1 MEEKEHMETNLIQP
15 TLTVIIP
22 MYNCAPV
29 ILRCLDSIDFA
40 DCEIIVVNDGST
52 DNGANVVKQY
62 MANHPNVRL
71 ITKSN
76 GGVSSARNLGIE
88 NAQGKYISFID
99 ADDYIVKGG
108 LERIVQIAE
117 KYTADVVKFRC
128 ISVSEGMEQDVS
140 SVASM
145 PIQIMAT
152 TGEGVLN
159 RYDISDYIVWDGI
172 YRREVIV
179 NNNVRFMEDLSLHE
193 DDVFMGM
200 LYCHAMRV
208 VATDLRLYRYVRASN
223 YSSTHRQ
230 SIEKQRKLIISGL
243 KAVRYRGQYMQQYNP
258 HIMELERL
266 KYMRWVCPIKSA
278 IEAEMSYSEYKSVL
292 DEFRK
297 EKVYP
302 LNYSWIRVA
311 GMDSSLKLY
320 TKRVIQTLLV
330 NHPMLGWPLVKWYY
344 RMANQTHV

>member
-1 MEEKEHMETNLIQP
+1 MVKTEKNNIL
-15 TLTVIIP
+15 LSVIIP

-29 ILRCLDSIDFA
+29 IIRCLDSIDFA

-52 DNGANVVKQY
+52 DNGAAVVKQY
-62 MANHPNVRL
+62 MTNHPNVHL
-71 ITKSN
+71 ITKPN
-76 GGVSSARNLGIE
+76 GGVSSARNWGIE

-117 KYTADVVKFRC
+117 KYTADIVKFRC
-128 ISVSEGMEQDVS
+128 VSVVEGDKQDMS
-140 SVASM
+140 SVADVPVQM
-145 PIQIMAT
+145 VET
-152 TGEGVLN
+152 TGSGVLN

-179 NNNVRFMEDLSLHE
+179 DNNVRFMEDLSLHE

-200 LYCHAMRV
+200 LYCHAMHV

-258 HIMELERL
+258 QVMELERL

-278 IEAEMSYSEYKSVL
+278 VEAEMSYSEYKSVL

-320 TKRVIQTLLV
+320 MKRVIQTLLV